1 MNHKSDTDTDTNN
14 NADGDWCENFSFH
27 EDEEDTADDDNDND
41 DDDDDDVHEEEEF
54 ISPASSSLLLEKS
67 QVELQQQ
74 PALFSP
80 SPPSS
85 TSDGGIGNVYLEMPA
100 QLHPACSQGIRRV
113 SSCYFP
119 LGSTVN
125 HESMVDLL
133 SQLGDNNKTTSSNI
147 NCSSYDTFKNENKN
161 NRKDIDGENE
171 SNNNSNNNSNANT
184 HYWPIDNYNN
194 SVDDI
199 FSHDIMMQ
207 VFTYLDAYSLR
218 CFSETAR
225 RCNYET
231 FYFLQLQ
238 LQQALLVENNI
249 NDDDDNSSNKMKNDN
264 DNNNNNMN
272 RSQNNYSNNTNT
284 NTPLQG
290 MESQTGYNQH
300 SLSTTIEDSASI
312 LSRVAKQDMVKAKEI
327 VQQYQDSNSTLR
339 QMPLSYSLAYVRHYI
354 LHNGFHNMFSNNNSS
369 DVNNNSNSTMTS
381 PSSQTL
387 ASAAI
392 FMTVVGA
399 ASLAASSDA
408 AVITDELPN
417 VLFRVGFVGSLVK
430 AARKISDTERGM
442 AVRERAEQMARS
454 MTELPAALMTTT
466 TTTRE
471 EDEQHH
477 QELQQSSQRTQPLH
491 QQSDEVNKET
501 QPRSQSQSHPQQRT
515 KLPSIFE
522 MRQMLQE
529 MMSNLAAKQER
540 QPILFDP
547 YDHLPSSKDK
557 DNNNDAGTSS
567 KEGGKEEKK
576 ECDGDDQEVSTP
588 QTITATN
595 MNTSV
600 DRKMP
605 SGCVGAYSRAIHD
618 AANHTTKQI
627 KESRISKFQALST
640 EDQRERSVE
649 FLAACTSNDSLD
661 RVKEMISIMDVN
673 RFFVGNDGTETCA
686 LHTSSFNG
694 ADKVVDFL
702 CMGIHH
708 QNSQLDGGLCDIN
721 SRDTNGWTAL
731 HFAAGANSVPVVRVL
746 ARHGATLNVEAQN
759 GYSPLQW
766 AVRLSNEQVAEEL
779 RTLLIRVGTDHSM
792 WISSQPLASIA
803 NRFFSLIPTQ

>member
-1 MNHKSDTDTDTNN
+1 MSLKPDPDTNTTTGS
-14 NADGDWCENFSFH
+14 DCYEQFSLS
-27 EDEEDTADDDNDND
+27 EDQEDTADDVDDDND
-41 DDDDDDVHEEEEF
+41 DDDDDDHEEEF
-54 ISPASSSLLLEKS
+54 ISPASPSLPLEPT
-67 QVELQQQ
+67 QVEMQQQ
-74 PALFSP
+74 PTSPPSP
-80 SPPSS
+80 SPLS
-85 TSDGGIGNVYLEMPA
+85 SDGDGDGDGIGNLPA

-113 SSCYFP
+113 SSCY
-119 LGSTVN
+119 GN

-133 SQLGDNNKTTSSNI
+133 SQLGDKNKPASSSSNS
-147 NCSSYDTFKNENKN
+147 NSYDTFKNKNKN
-161 NRKDIDGENE
+161 EIVDNHRKYDVDDDDDE
-171 SNNNSNNNSNANT
+171 NNNNDNANT
-184 HYWPIDNYNN
+184 HYWPIIDNYNN
-194 SVDDI
+194 SVDNI

-207 VFTYLDAYSLR
+207 VFTYLDTNSLMS
-218 CFSETAR
+218 FSETAR

-238 LQQALLVENNI
+238 LQQALLVENNN
-249 NDDDDNSSNKMKNDN
+249 NDDNIKKMKNDN
-264 DNNNNNMN
+264 DNNNNNN
-272 RSQNNYSNNTNT
+272 NSTRQNNNNNNTNT
-284 NTPLQG
+284 NTNTPPLG
-290 MESQTGYNQH
+290 MESQTGNNQH
-300 SLSTTIEDSASI
+300 SLLTTIEDSASI

-339 QMPLSYSLAYVRHYI
+339 QMPLSYSLAYVRHYL
-354 LHNGFHNMFSNNNSS
+354 LHNGFHNMFSNNNNNNNNSS

-408 AVITDELPN
+408 AVIADELPN
-417 VLFRVGFVGSLVK
+417 VLFRVGFVGGLVN
-430 AARKISDTERGM
+430 AARKLSDTERGM
-442 AVRERAEQMARS
+442 AVREKAEQMARS
-454 MTELPAALMTTT
+454 MKELPAALMTTT
-466 TTTRE
+466 ATTTRE

-477 QELQQSSQRTQPLH
+477 QEPQQQSSQRTQPLH
-491 QQSDEVNKET
+491 QQSDEVHKET
-501 QPRSQSQSHPQQRT
+501 QSQSHPQQRT
-515 KLPSIFE
+515 KLPSLFE
-522 MRQMLQE
+522 MRRMLHE

-557 DNNNDAGTSS
+557 DNTNDTGISS
-567 KEGGKEEKK
+567 KEGDEGEKK
-576 ECDGDDQEVSTP
+576 NCDGGGQEASTP
-588 QTITATN
+588 QQTTTATN
-595 MNTSV
+595 MNTPV

-605 SGCVGAYSRAIHD
+605 SGCVGAYSRAIYE

-702 CMGIHH
+702 CMDIHH
-708 QNSQLDGGLCDIN
+708 QNSQLDGGLCDVN

-746 ARHGATLNVEAQN
+746 ARHGATFNVEAQN
-759 GYSPLQW
+759 GYSPLEW
-766 AVRLSNEQVAEEL
+766 AIRLSNEQVAEEL
-779 RTLLIRVGTDHSM
+779 RVLMIRVGTDHSM